1 MTRHS
6 ILRDDC
12 SYLSQRRNDSRREVR
27 RCNVV
32 NRKNDGT
39 TEDEGYP
46 VDVVAHLGD
55 QFGKILERFPLLGT
69 GKFFGRERYADSV
82 AVGPTVALE

>member
-1 MTRHS
+1 MTVKA
-6 ILRDDC
+6 
-12 SYLSQRRNDSRREVR
+12 SYLSQRRNDSRCEER

-32 NRKNDGT
+32 DGENDGT

-69 GKFFGRERYADSV
+69 GKFFGRERYAHSV
-82 AVGPTVALE
+82 AVGPTVALQ